1 MVFQWLSW
9 IFLASYVAGFEIDG
23 IYPVSGGLGE
33 VTIYGSNLNDL
44 NDLRFR
50 SETIQGMCYEDYRLT
65 LRCRIWNSS
74 WMRGPDQITV
84 PVRFDPNFNW
94 FGPLTEV
101 NSDSIFK

>member
-1 MVFQWLSW
+1 MVFQWLNW

-50 SETIQGMCYEDYRLT
+50 SETIQGKCYQDYRSG
-65 LRCRIWNSS
+65 LRCRFCH
-74 WMRGPDQITV
+74 G
-84 PVRFDPNFNW
+84 
-94 FGPLTEV
+94 
-101 NSDSIFK
+101 

>member
-50 SETIQGMCYEDYRLT
+50 SETIQGMCYEDYRST
-65 LRCRIWNSS
+65 FNGVEIIWNSS
-74 WMRGPDQITV
+74 WMRGPDQINVPIRFGTV
-84 PVRFDPNFNW
+84 EWNFGPNFNW
-94 FGPLTEV
+94 SGP
-101 NSDSIFK
+101 

>member
-1 MVFQWLSW
+1 MVFQWLNW

-50 SETIQGMCYEDYRLT
+50 SETIQGKCYQNYRSG
-65 LRCRIWNSS
+65 LRCRIWTRS
-74 WMRGPDQITV
+74 WMNKIILPFWYGV
-84 PVRFDPNFNW
+84 LRF
-94 FGPLTEV
+94 
-101 NSDSIFK
+101 

>member
-9 IFLASYVAGFEIDG
+9 TFLASYVAGFEIDG

-50 SETIQGMCYEDYRLT
+50 SETIQGKCYQDDRSG
-65 LRCRIWNSS
+65 LRCRFWV
-74 WMRGPDQITV
+74 MDERTG
-84 PVRFDPNFNW
+84 PNFNFTVLVRW
-94 FGPLTEV
+94 SEILFR
-101 NSDSIFK
+101 I